1 MEQFNRQNESY
12 EKIFI
17 NKSTYNWILKSVD
30 LFIRI
35 IKSSADK
42 ISKLNIKS
50 KFVCVIL
57 KEHV

>member
-1 MEQFNRQNESY
+1 MEQCNRQNESY